1 MTVFRLDM
9 TVFKFDDKKP
19 GLLTMKQLKQYK
31 KLQRLNV
38 KAELCESREE
48 AQRLIQKANK
58 VQEKLS
64 LKRLWTNLQER
75 IGKK

>member
-1 MTVFRLDM
+1 V
-9 TVFKFDDKKP
+9 
-19 GLLTMKQLKQYK
+19 KQLKQYK

-48 AQRLIQKANK
+48 AQKLIQKANK

-64 LKRLWTNLQER
+64 LKRLWTNLQEK

>member
-1 MTVFRLDM
+1 MTVFRC
-9 TVFKFDDKKP
+9 DDKKP
-19 GLLTMKQLKQYK
+19 GLLKMKPLKQYK

-48 AQRLIQKANK
+48 AQKLIQKANK
-58 VQEKLS
+58 VQNKLD

-75 IGKK
+75 IGEK

>member
-1 MTVFRLDM
+1 
-9 TVFKFDDKKP
+9 
-19 GLLTMKQLKQYK
+19 MKQLKQYK

-38 KAELCESREE
+38 RAELCESREE
-48 AQRLIQKANK
+48 AQKLIQKANK
-58 VQEKLS
+58 VQKKLS